1 MLNINLKQLE
11 VFVAVA
17 ECRSFTEAAESL
29 YLAQSTVSS
38 HIRGL
43 EEALSVTL
51 IQRSGKQKVTLTDSG
66 RRIFPHAKE
75 ILRHCAA
82 LSQSGAEPD
91 TLTVA
96 ASSIP
101 GQYVLPRW
109 MAAFSQKEPQCR
121 FQLKKG
127 DTESVH
133 RMVLSGEAEL
143 GFVGGI
149 LDRKRLHYRQIA
161 EDHLVLIAPNLP
173 KFQKWKQQGASGNT
187 LLMEPMIFRENGSGT
202 QRAADEYLQ
211 RMGIGSDRLHVVASV
226 DQTDMIL
233 RLVSEG
239 MGVALVSDLS
249 ASQAVREGS
258 VLEFPLDE
266 ENARRQIYMI
276 FRKNV
281 ALSPW
286 GQQFRVILEEG

>member
-109 MAAFSQKEPQCR
+109 MAAFSQKETHCR

-127 DTESVH
+127 DT
-133 RMVLSGEAEL
+133 
-143 GFVGGI
+143 
-149 LDRKRLHYRQIA
+149 
-161 EDHLVLIAPNLP
+161 
-173 KFQKWKQQGASGNT
+173 
-187 LLMEPMIFRENGSGT
+187 
-202 QRAADEYLQ
+202 
-211 RMGIGSDRLHVVASV
+211 
-226 DQTDMIL
+226 
-233 RLVSEG
+233 
-239 MGVALVSDLS
+239 
-249 ASQAVREGS
+249 
-258 VLEFPLDE
+258 
-266 ENARRQIYMI
+266 
-276 FRKNV
+276 
-281 ALSPW
+281 
-286 GQQFRVILEEG
+286 